1 MSYNLSSSQSPYSS
15 NSYTSSSSTS
25 SGNTTN
31 VSVKTKHDTN
41 TTSLIKDIIEK
52 QPKES
57 KTEKTEKDVQSKEI
71 NKEIKDLI
79 ALPEDYLYN
88 IMDLMTNLKLVSH
101 LKEHD
106 KLTQTEQ
113 KMEIDSRYYLQGV
126 RRWLGGDSRD
136 ETIKYIDRIIRSA
149 DSISEKFI
157 KSKSEDDKHNLK
169 LLTEDLI
176 ACRNGLNNIKITYN
190 DDKLFIS
197 TIENFIEKIKIRINK
212 NN

>member
-1 MSYNLSSSQSPYSS
+1 MSSNLNSSQHGSS
-15 NSYTSSSSTS
+15 YVSNVN
-25 SGNTTN
+25 NTPI
-31 VSVKTKHDTN
+31 VIKGKHESH
-41 TTSLIKDIIEK
+41 TTSLIKDIIKE
-52 QPKES
+52 QPKE
-57 KTEKTEKDVQSKEI
+57 QPKEQ
-71 NKEIKDLI
+71 NEIKDSI

-88 IMDLMTNLKLVSH
+88 IMDLMTNLKLISH

-113 KMEIDSRYYLQGV
+113 KMEIDTRYYLQGV
-126 RRWLGGDSRD
+126 RRWFGGDTRD

-149 DSISEKFI
+149 DIISDKFL
-157 KSKSEDDKHNLK
+157 KSKSDDDKHNLK

>member
-1 MSYNLSSSQSPYSS
+1 MSSNLNSSQHGSS
-15 NSYTSSSSTS
+15 YVSNVN
-25 SGNTTN
+25 NTPI
-31 VSVKTKHDTN
+31 VIKGKHESH
-41 TTSLIKDIIEK
+41 TTSLIKDIIKE
-52 QPKES
+52 QPKE
-57 KTEKTEKDVQSKEI
+57 QQKEQT
-71 NKEIKDLI
+71 EIKDSI

-88 IMDLMTNLKLVSH
+88 IMDLMTNLKLISH

-113 KMEIDSRYYLQGV
+113 KMEIDTRYYLQGV
-126 RRWLGGDSRD
+126 RRWFGGDTRD

-149 DSISEKFI
+149 DIISDKFL
-157 KSKSEDDKHNLK
+157 KSKSDDDKHNLK

>member
-1 MSYNLSSSQSPYSS
+1 MSSNLNSSQYGLSYAS
-15 NSYTSSSSTS
+15 NVN
-25 SGNTTN
+25 NTPTVIKGKN
-31 VSVKTKHDTN
+31 ESH
-41 TTSLIKDIIEK
+41 TTSLIKDIIK
-52 QPKES
+52 DQPKEQN
-57 KTEKTEKDVQSKEI
+57 KEKDI
-71 NKEIKDLI
+71 NKEIKDSMS
-79 ALPEDYLYN
+79 LPEDYLYN
-88 IMDLMTNLKLVSH
+88 FMDLMTNLKLISH

-149 DSISEKFI
+149 DTISEKFI

-176 ACRNGLNNIKITYN
+176 ACRNGLNNLKITYN

>member
-1 MSYNLSSSQSPYSS
+1 M
-15 NSYTSSSSTS
+15 
-25 SGNTTN
+25 
-31 VSVKTKHDTN
+31 
-41 TTSLIKDIIEK
+41 
-52 QPKES
+52 
-57 KTEKTEKDVQSKEI
+57 
-71 NKEIKDLI
+71 

-88 IMDLMTNLKLVSH
+88 IMDLMTNLKLLSY

-113 KMEIDSRYYLQGV
+113 KMEIDNRYYLQGI
-126 RRWLGGDSRD
+126 RRWYGGDSRE

-149 DSISEKFI
+149 DNISEQYM
-157 KSKSEDDKHNLK
+157 KSKLEDDKHNLK

-176 ACRNGLNNIKITYN
+176 ACRNGLYNLKITYN

>member
-1 MSYNLSSSQSPYSS
+1 MSSNLNSSQHGSS
-15 NSYTSSSSTS
+15 YVSNVN
-25 SGNTTN
+25 NTPI
-31 VSVKTKHDTN
+31 VIKGKHESH
-41 TTSLIKDIIEK
+41 TTSLIKDIIKE
-52 QPKES
+52 QPKE
-57 KTEKTEKDVQSKEI
+57 QQKEQ
-71 NKEIKDLI
+71 NEIKDSF

-88 IMDLMTNLKLVSH
+88 IMDLMTNLKLISH

-113 KMEIDSRYYLQGV
+113 KMEIDTRYYLQGV
-126 RRWLGGDSRD
+126 RRWFGGDTRD

-149 DSISEKFI
+149 DIISDKFL
-157 KSKSEDDKHNLK
+157 KSKSDDDKHNLK